1 MLASDEDEDDSLA
14 EANKSSLPAVFFLG
28 KLRKGIEG

>member
-1 MLASDEDEDDSLA
+1 MLSADDSLE
-14 EANKSSLPAVFFLG
+14 EATKSSLPAVFFLG